1 MEDLTATLFFAA
13 MFFGPVIIACR
24 YIRRACSISAL
35 EELTALR
42 RAGKRMA
49 GTLYSVPGLKIGEPN
64 SLWRP
69 AAPLPVESGRAF
81 RGRVR
86 AY

>member
-1 MEDLTATLFFAA
+1 MDDLTASLFFAA
-13 MFFGPVIIACR
+13 MFLGPVIIAYQ
-24 YIRRACSISAL
+24 YIRRAYSISAL
-35 EELTALR
+35 EELAALR

-49 GTLYSVPGLKIGEPN
+49 GQLYSVPGLKIGEPN

-69 AAPLPVESGRAF
+69 AAPLPVESGRVF